1 MFYSTLLLDFN
12 FVSLKRMENLRIF
25 VNEQCRIISDGIQEE
40 ADHWK
45 EIYAMLQ
52 Q

>member
-1 MFYSTLLLDFN
+1 
-12 FVSLKRMENLRIF
+12 MENLRAF
-25 VNEQCRIISDGIQEE
+25 VTEQCRIISDGIQEE

-45 EIYAMLQ
+45 EIHAMLQ

>member
-1 MFYSTLLLDFN
+1 
-12 FVSLKRMENLRIF
+12 MENLHAF

-45 EIYAMLQ
+45 EIHAMLQ
-52 Q
+52 QYVGRVEVDP

>member
-1 MFYSTLLLDFN
+1 
-12 FVSLKRMENLRIF
+12 MENLRTF
-25 VNEQCRIISDGIQEE
+25 VMEQCRIISDGIQEE

-45 EIYAMLQ
+45 EIHAMLQ

>member
-1 MFYSTLLLDFN
+1 MRRICSDSRLLQ
-12 FVSLKRMENLRIF
+12 RMENLRTF

-45 EIYAMLQ
+45 EIHAMLQ